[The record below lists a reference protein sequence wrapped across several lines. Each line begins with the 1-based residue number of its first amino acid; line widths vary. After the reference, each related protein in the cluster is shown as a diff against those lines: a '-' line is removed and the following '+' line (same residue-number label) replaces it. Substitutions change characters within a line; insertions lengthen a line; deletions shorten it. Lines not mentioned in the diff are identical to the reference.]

1 VPSAL
6 RSAELELAE
15 MPITAENSARL
26 DTEFPN
32 GGYENLDWNIEKLVL
47 IESAEINYVRRD

>member
-1 VPSAL
+1 
-6 RSAELELAE
+6 

>member
-6 RSAELELAE
+6 RSAELEPAE

-47 IESAEINYVRRD
+47 IASAEINYVLRD